1 MEEHQKELI
10 ELKLLLEKM
19 LLELNDKIVSYLP
32 EDSDEDFE
40 FLVKK
45 AINYRGLILR
55 INNELGSL

>member
-19 LLELNDKIVSYLP
+19 LLELNDKIVAYLP

-40 FLVKK
+40 FLVRK
-45 AINYRGLILR
+45 AINYRGLIQR
-55 INNELGSL
+55 INNELERL

>member
-1 MEEHQKELI
+1 MEDHQKELFD
-10 ELKLLLEKM
+10 LKLLLEKM

-45 AINYRGLILR
+45 AINYRGLIQR
-55 INNELGSL
+55 INNELESL

>member
-19 LLELNDKIVSYLP
+19 LLELNDKIVAYLP

-40 FLVKK
+40 FLVRK
-45 AINYRGLILR
+45 AINYRGLIQR
-55 INNELGSL
+55 INNELESL

>member
-1 MEEHQKELI
+1 MEEHQKELV

-40 FLVKK
+40 FLVRK
-45 AINYRGLILR
+45 AINYRGLIQR
-55 INNELGSL
+55 INNELERL

>member
-1 MEEHQKELI
+1 MEEHQKELV

-40 FLVKK
+40 FLVRK
-45 AINYRGLILR
+45 AINYRGLIQR
-55 INNELGSL
+55 INNELESL

>member
-1 MEEHQKELI
+1 MEDHQKELFD
-10 ELKLLLEKM
+10 LKLLLEKM

-45 AINYRGLILR
+45 AINYRGLIQR
-55 INNELGSL
+55 INHELESL